1 MIRVPAAA
9 RHTRADAKGVVGYAR
24 RRRCA
29 LVASSSSEPRPGEP
43 GKYLNRGSTT
53 TCGRRCGLV
62 RSRYVLPLGVV
73 MKRTLFGHHIT
84 HHQVATIPLR
94 GGTSLAS
101 DSRCTPTPDQ
111 APDGQR
117 PIVIGVCGTD
127 RSRWAV
133 EHAARAVGD
142 TAPLYLVSA
151 VRPTSPVSYQRS
163 GRGSAEERRL
173 RDALRDEGYLL
184 TDLAV
189 IHEVQRHAR
198 EIAHAAG
205 ARTVHGLVRS
215 GAPAVVLAREAR
227 DIGAAAVVL
236 GCGSIPT
243 QLARRLCAT
252 GDLPVVAVPYG
263 IDASLLMTAT
273 PRRVHVRR
281 HRSTS
286 TAVASAAAS

>member
-53 TCGRRCGLV
+53 TCGRRSGLV

-101 DSRCTPTPDQ
+101 DSRCTPTPDP

-151 VRPTSPVSYQRS
+151 VRPASPVSYQRS

-198 EIAHAAG
+198 GSRMLRELGLFTDWCAAVHRRSCSRAKHETSALQPWSSAAG
-205 ARTVHGLVRS
+205 RSRHSWPEGSAPLVIC
-215 GAPAVVLAREAR
+215 P
-227 DIGAAAVVL
+227 
-236 GCGSIPT
+236 
-243 QLARRLCAT
+243 
-252 GDLPVVAVPYG
+252 
-263 IDASLLMTAT
+263 SLLSRTAST
-273 PRRVHVRR
+273 PVF
-281 HRSTS
+281 
-286 TAVASAAAS
+286 